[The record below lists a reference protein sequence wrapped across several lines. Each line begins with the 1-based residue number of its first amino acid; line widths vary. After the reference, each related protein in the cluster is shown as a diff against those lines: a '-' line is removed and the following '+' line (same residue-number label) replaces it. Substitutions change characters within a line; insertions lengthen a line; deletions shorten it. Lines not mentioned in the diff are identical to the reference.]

1 VRPEVV
7 AYTAEQGR
15 GNIRGGQPR
24 RGWGRPWSR
33 W

>member
-1 VRPEVV
+1 VER
-7 AYTAEQGR
+7 GR
-15 GNIRGGQPR
+15 GDNRGGQPR